1 MKNKTIDFLKR
12 LAEGIAEEFGSDCE
26 VAIHEIHKE
35 DQSSSIVA
43 IENGHVTN
51 RAIGDGPSQAVL
63 DAIKHNKDMK
73 DKLNYRTT
81 TEDGRVLRSST
92 IYIKDDHGEIEGV
105 FSINYD
111 ITDLVMMENSVKK
124 LINEKKTEDEDL
136 NKITKNVGDLLD
148 ELIERSVKLVGKPV
162 ALMTKE
168 DKKKAMQFLNESG
181 AFLITKSGDK
191 VSEYFG
197 VSKYTLYNYI
207 DIKSQ
212 ND

>member
-1 MKNKTIDFLKR
+1 MKRETLELLKR
-12 LAEGIAEEFGSDCE
+12 LAKGVSEEFGTACE
-26 VAIHEIHKE
+26 VAIHEIHQE
-35 DQSSSIVA
+35 EQESSIVA

-51 RAIGDGPSQAVL
+51 RNIGDGPSQAVL
-63 DAIKHNKDMK
+63 DGIKHHKDTK
-73 DKLNYRTT
+73 DRLNYRTL

-92 IYIKDDHGEIEGV
+92 IYIKDGEGEVEGV

-111 ITDLVMMENSVKK
+111 ISQLLMMESCMKQ
-124 LINEKKTEDEDL
+124 LINDKEEEPKRL

-148 ELIERSVKLVGKPV
+148 ELIEQSVRLVGKPV
-162 ALMTKE
+162 AFMTKE

-197 VSKYTLYNYI
+197 ISKYTLYNYI
-207 DIKSQ
+207 DIKS
-212 ND
+212 

>member
-1 MKNKTIDFLKR
+1 MEGETLDFLKR
-12 LAEGIAEEFGSDCE
+12 LAKGITEEFGSACE
-26 VAIHEIHKE
+26 VAIHDIHRK
-35 DQSSSIVA
+35 DQGSSIVA

-51 RAIGDGPSQAVL
+51 RRVGDGPSQAVL
-63 DAIKHNKDMK
+63 DGIKHHKETK
-73 DKLNYRTT
+73 DKLNYRTI
-81 TEDGRVLRSST
+81 TEDGKILRSST
-92 IYIKDDHGEIEGV
+92 IYIKDDQGEAIGV

-111 ITDLVMMENSVKK
+111 ITQLVMMESCVKN
-124 LINEKKTEDEDL
+124 LINDKENLDDSP

-162 ALMTKE
+162 AFMTKE

-197 VSKYTLYNYI
+197 ISKYTLYNYI
-207 DIKSQ
+207 DVKS
-212 ND
+212 